1 MNHTL
6 ASVAAV
12 LLAFIFGENPVVA
25 AFAMSGFWLGRE
37 VAQAEYRYIENSETR
52 RRADMP
58 WNAILKKESWTAKSV
73 LIDFLAPTVAAFI
86 LALYLLRVA

>member
-52 RRADMP
+52 RRQ
-58 WNAILKKESWTAKSV
+58 
-73 LIDFLAPTVAAFI
+73 
-86 LALYLLRVA
+86 R